1 MASNDFL
8 GNVNMRLK
16 DVLNHTTCD
25 FFSNWADCQPRK
37 VFLTAALTRPKQTV
51 VYRWCCGSVQNQRA
65 RDKMDSRGLVNSQ
78 IPREF
83 PLAGKVGSFSGRAIR
98 LLLDKRT
105 VLFVM
110 QEKKNTVVIVVPQN
124 IVSSCSAFVMCEG
137 ANHLVCGYE
146 SWFFS
151 SQLSTSVASLGV
163 RRGGLCS
170 TSRCVF
176 TEDLSNIS

>member
-16 DVLNHTTCD
+16 DVLNHTMCD

-105 VLFVM
+105 MLFVM
-110 QEKKNTVVIVVPQN
+110 QEKKEY
-124 IVSSCSAFVMCEG
+124 SCNCGASKYCFVMQRIRYVWGGQSPGVRVWVLIFFLLNCLLQS
-137 ANHLVCGYE
+137 HRLVCG
-146 SWFFS
+146 
-151 SQLSTSVASLGV
+151 
-163 RRGGLCS
+163 GGLCS
-170 TSRCVF
+170 TSRSVF